1 MRLNR
6 SSAPGPL
13 PLLLIVI
20 VASSVLIPI
29 GSKYLLVDPMHR
41 AALLSTELTML
52 RERKKAIEASK
63 ASASNDIR
71 QIIKKVQQLKPTNQ
85 TRRLE
90 ESLFQFSKKLD
101 IVATSDTDQPDTL
114 ALIAAE
120 REHIRLTTGISSG
133 FLQAVGSTFIL
144 VTAFVALR
152 NLRLSQK
159 NLEVSENKLTS
170 EIIAKA
176 TDHLG
181 SETPIVRLG
190 GINTLIWIAKSFLTQ
205 HENASVAAIEHTMA
219 GFIVSRSQSDTTD
232 LLSNLPID
240 IETALLFLLYRQSHY
255 VDQSPGKINLASSQF
270 SMRRFNGASL
280 INVNM
285 QNSCLKRSDL
295 KGSSITECNFSQADL
310 YYADLSGCEIKDSQ
324 FALCIF
330 ENAIVSEAK
339 LVNCTFTRTRFGSSF
354 EFSQAQAISDT
365 DFSLSEL
372 QNAIFDGL
380 DLSGI
385 KFNGADLTGAS
396 FRNCNLCNVV
406 FDSAILRESIFDHAK
421 ANTCTFSSAD
431 FANASLKDFKLENV
445 NLQGTKN
452 LTAKQLDEVVMK
464 DVSID
469 DWLED
474 ELEIDV

>member
-1 MRLNR
+1 
-6 SSAPGPL
+6 
-13 PLLLIVI
+13 
-20 VASSVLIPI
+20 
-29 GSKYLLVDPMHR
+29 
-41 AALLSTELTML
+41 LSTEMTML
-52 RERKKAIEASK
+52 RERKKAIGASK
-63 ASASNDIR
+63 ASASSDIQ
-71 QIIKKVQQLKPTNQ
+71 QIIQNVQQLKQTNQ
-85 TRRLE
+85 TRWIE
-90 ESLFQFSKKLD
+90 ESLLQLSKKLD
-101 IVATSDTDQPDTL
+101 IVAKSDTEQRDAL

-205 HENASVAAIEHTMA
+205 HENASVAAIAHTMA

-232 LLSNLPID
+232 LPSNFPID
-240 IETALLFLLYRQSHY
+240 IETALLFLLYRQSNSAH
-255 VDQSPGKINLASSQF
+255 QSLEKINLASSQF
-270 SMRRFNGASL
+270 SLRRFNGASL
-280 INVNM
+280 INVNL

-295 KGSSITECNFSQADL
+295 KKSSITECNFSQADL
-310 YYADLSGCEIKDSQ
+310 HSADLSGCEIKDSQ
-324 FALCIF
+324 FSLCIL

-339 LVNCTFTRTRFGSSF
+339 LVNCTFTRTKFGSSF
-354 EFSQAQAISDT
+354 EFSQVQAISDT
-365 DFSLSEL
+365 DFSLAEL

-396 FRNCNLCNVV
+396 FRNCKLDNVM
-406 FDSAILRESIFDHAK
+406 FDNAILRESIFDHTK
-421 ANTCTFSSAD
+421 VNTCTFSAAD
-431 FANASLKDFKLENV
+431 LAMASLKDVELKKV
-445 NLQGTKN
+445 NMQGSKN
-452 LTAKQLDEVVMK
+452 LTTKQLSEAVMK
-464 DVSID
+464 DVRID

-474 ELEIDV
+474 ELECDS

>member
-6 SSAPGPL
+6 STAPGPL

-20 VASSVLIPI
+20 AASSVLIPI
-29 GSKYLLVDPMHR
+29 GSKFLLVDPMHR
-41 AALLSTELTML
+41 AALLSTEMTML

-63 ASASNDIR
+63 ASASTDIH
-71 QIIKKVQQLKPTNQ
+71 QIIKNVQQLKPTNQ
-85 TRRLE
+85 TRLIE
-90 ESLFQFSKKLD
+90 ESLLQFSKKLD
-101 IVATSDTDQPDTL
+101 IVATSDTDQRDALT
-114 ALIAAE
+114 LIAAE
-120 REHIRLTTGISSG
+120 REQIRLTTGITSG

-232 LLSNLPID
+232 LPSNLPID
-240 IETALLFLLYRQSHY
+240 IETALLFLLYRQSHS
-255 VDQSPGKINLASSQF
+255 VDQMPDKINLASSQF
-270 SMRRFNGASL
+270 SLRRFNGARL
-280 INVNM
+280 INVNL
-285 QNSCLKRSDL
+285 QNSCLKRSDF
-295 KGSSITECNFSQADL
+295 KRSSITECNFSQADL
-310 YYADLSGCEIKDSQ
+310 HFADLSGCEIKDSQ
-324 FALCIF
+324 FSLCIF

-339 LVNCTFTRTRFGSSF
+339 LVNCIFTRTKFGSSF
-354 EFSQAQAISDT
+354 EFNQVQAISNT
-365 DFSLSEL
+365 DFSLAEL
-372 QNAIFDGL
+372 QSAIFDGL

-396 FRNCNLCNVV
+396 FRNCKLDNVV
-406 FDSAILRESIFDHAK
+406 FDNAILRESIFDHAK
-421 ANTCTFSSAD
+421 ANICTFSAAD
-431 FANASLKDFKLENV
+431 FAKASLKGVELENV

-452 LTAKQLDEVVMK
+452 MTSKQLGEVMMK
-464 DVSID
+464 DVRID

-474 ELEIDV
+474 ELKFES